1 MVNEDAAGVILGT
14 LPRVLIYLGLG
25 MMLVSFFLFYAGH
38 MIRLYPGREAFLIA
52 SLIGFQAVVIG
63 RFIHAKPMER
73 ILLGVAGASFTG
85 ATISLLFYPAFSFG
99 RWDYFIFMTLL
110 FLAFIT
116 AGLLPIWKVRPQD
129 YGIAG
134 AFIVSFFFEMFGFP
148 LSLYLIN
155 TIFGTGFPTVG
166 RAGLEK
172 AHLWVTLG
180 ITDSVTAHFLSALI
194 ISVGVALLIVGHA
207 TLYAGRGKV
216 VDWGIYRYMKHPQY
230 TGIVIITGGM
240 LIEYPTIPAFAMWL
254 TLTMMYVVKAR
265 RETRE
270 LLTHVQKDAQ
280 HQ

>member
-1 MVNEDAAGVILGT
+1 MVNEDSPGVILSP
-14 LPRVLIYLGLG
+14 LPRVLIYLGLA

-38 MIRLYPGREAFLIA
+38 MIRLYPGREAFLIT

-63 RFIHAKPMER
+63 RFVHAKPMER
-73 ILLGVAGASFTG
+73 ILLAVAGASFAA
-85 ATISLLFYPAFSFG
+85 ATISLLRYPTFSFG

-116 AGLLPIWKVRPQD
+116 AGLLPVWKVRPQD

-155 TIFGTGFPTVG
+155 TLFGAGLPIEG
-166 RAGLEK
+166 RIGLEK

-194 ISVGVALLIVGHA
+194 ISVGVALLVIGHT
-207 TLYAGRGKV
+207 TLYSGRGRV
-216 VDWGIYRYMKHPQY
+216 VNWGIYRYMKHPQY
-230 TGIVIITGGM
+230 TGIVMITGGM
-240 LIEYPTIPAFAMWL
+240 LIEYPTIPAFVMWL
-254 TLTMMYVVKAR
+254 ALTLMYVVKAR

-270 LLTHVQKDAQ
+270 LLARA
-280 HQ
+280 